1 MHAAHL
7 STPSKTAAEDEPQA
21 GQAQGKEEQALARLE
36 AFHDAM
42 HGMAPG
48 DAAGCLRIS
57 YAIIYE
63 IITYVAR
70 HGDDSAAYLSV
81 FMNSEAPADS
91 TIGRAR
97 KSVFCLARLVVS
109 VLSSVP
115 ASSPLWIRNQQIFAL
130 LGALEHG
137 LMVYDG
143 PDTGDT
149 QQWTQFWDRTQPIL
163 LELGSQLDQAGFGA
177 E

>member
-1 MHAAHL
+1 MHAAHF

-36 AFHDAM
+36 ALHDAM

-70 HGDDSAAYLSV
+70 HGDDPAAYLSV
-81 FMNSEAPADS
+81 RLHLAGRLRIHPAL
-91 TIGRAR
+91 I
-97 KSVFCLARLVVS
+97 
-109 VLSSVP
+109 
-115 ASSPLWIRNQQIFAL
+115 IFRSL
-130 LGALEHG
+130 
-137 LMVYDG
+137 
-143 PDTGDT
+143 
-149 QQWTQFWDRTQPIL
+149 
-163 LELGSQLDQAGFGA
+163 
-177 E
+177 